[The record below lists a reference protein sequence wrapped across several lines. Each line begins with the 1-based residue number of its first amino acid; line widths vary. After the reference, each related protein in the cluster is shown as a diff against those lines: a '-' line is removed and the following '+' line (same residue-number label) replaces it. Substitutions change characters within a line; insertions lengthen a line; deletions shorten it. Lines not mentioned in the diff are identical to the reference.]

1 VAALAQDRAFAAR
14 NPARASAARSA
25 ASVEAAQAADQTP
38 AAPGADQTPAAPG
51 APLTPAPGAVRAS
64 SARSWP
70 TDSWHPAGRIGRV
83 NPVALPPRGARGHVP
98 RTAQALVPSMALAPR
113 RRAHPR
119 RLARPHFRPS
129 GRTYPRWPF
138 RTQPRRAGL
147 ERPPEPRMPTRDL
160 RARRPQVP
168 IHRPQVP
175 IRQPPAHH
183 DSQHRAGIGPPGA
196 WLNGRLA

>member
-1 VAALAQDRAFAAR
+1 
-14 NPARASAARSA
+14 
-25 ASVEAAQAADQTP
+25 EA
-38 AAPGADQTPAAPG
+38 
-51 APLTPAPGAVRAS
+51 RAS

-70 TDSWHPAGRIGRV
+70 TDPWQPARWIGRV
-83 NPVALPPRGARGHVP
+83 NPVAPRPRSAQGEAPRTAKAFVP
-98 RTAQALVPSMALAPR
+98 RTALAR
-113 RRAHPR
+113 RRPTHPR

-147 ERPPEPRMPTRDL
+147 ERPAEPRMPTRDL
-160 RARRPQVP
+160 RARRPEVP
-168 IHRPQVP
+168 IRGPEVP
-175 IRQPPAHH
+175 IRQPEVPIRQPLAHH